1 MKTLEE
7 IIKHKKIFLGNFK
20 VPYALYN
27 FPISTFST
35 SEIKLFVSNDNVKC
49 SNSITLLEELTPLI
63 IYIFSCIIYNGH
75 NFDFDNITIVFE
87 QSKITLNNFI
97 CLDQTFSFDSQVQLI
112 NESIEQ
118 IKNSEHYVS
127 FLSSFQ
133 FELWIDVETF
143 IDGEEEEEEEEE
155 EVEEEPINI
164 NDLKTF
170 KIEECVICLENKNN
184 VLFCNCGHICV
195 CDKCLVLKRLNKCP
209 YCKTENTILRIIE

>member
-1 MKTLEE
+1 MKSLEE
-7 IIKHKKIFLGNFK
+7 TIKQKCKFLGNFK

-27 FPISTFST
+27 FPISTFLT
-35 SEIKLFVSNDNVKC
+35 KEIKLFVSNDNVK
-49 SNSITLLEELTPLI
+49 SNNSITLLEELTPLI
-63 IYIFSCIIYNGH
+63 IYIFSCIVYNGH
-75 NFDFDNITIVFE
+75 NFDFDNITIKILFE
-87 QSKITLNNFI
+87 QSNITLNNFI
-97 CLDQTFSFDSQVQLI
+97 CLDLSFSFNSPVQLI

-118 IKNSEHYVS
+118 IRNSEHYVS

-143 IDGEEEEEEEEE
+143 TEEEEEEEE
-155 EVEEEPINI
+155 PINV

-195 CDKCLVLKRLNKCP
+195 CDKCILLQRLTKCP
-209 YCKTENTILRIIE
+209 CCKTKNTILRIIE